1 MRFRSG
7 QHGQGSVE
15 LIVAIPLIAL
25 VVMSGWQIVVA
36 GHTWWKLHEAARLV
50 ARERYVAKQRGEADE
65 GLARGRKLALALLG
79 ATPTKDRRV
88 RHARSGAV
96 TVSARVPLVKPFRG
110 ALGAGSGP
118 LISAT
123 SRMAP

>member
-1 MRFRSG
+1 MRFRRA
-7 QHGQGSVE
+7 QLGQGSVE
-15 LIVAIPLIAL
+15 LIVAVPLMAL
-25 VVMSGWQIVVA
+25 VLMSGWQVVVA

-50 ARERYVAKQRGEADE
+50 ARERYVANQRGEADD
-65 GLARGRKLALALLG
+65 GLARGRNLAAALLASSPAKG
-79 ATPTKDRRV
+79 RRV

-110 ALGAGSGP
+110 VLGAGSGP